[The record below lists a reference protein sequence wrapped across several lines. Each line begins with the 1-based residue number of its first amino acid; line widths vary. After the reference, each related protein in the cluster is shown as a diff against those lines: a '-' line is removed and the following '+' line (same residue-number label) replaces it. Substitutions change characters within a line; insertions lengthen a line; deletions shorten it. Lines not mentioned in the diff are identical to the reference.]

1 MKVNIIPFKDS
12 LAKNFAELNIAWLEK
27 LFYVEAHDKEV
38 LYNCK
43 TEIIAKGGKIFFAEL
58 KGEIIGTFALL
69 KLDENTFE
77 LTKMAVAES
86 HRGNK
91 IGQQMLNFFE
101 EYVKNEGIDQV
112 ILYSNR
118 SLENAIYLYRK
129 YGFKEV
135 ALEKNAPY
143 QRADIKMEYQ
153 PHKL

>member
-1 MKVNIIPFKDS
+1 MKVNIISFEDH
-12 LAKNFAELNIAWLEK
+12 LAKKFAELNIAWLEK

-43 TEIIAKGGKIFFAEL
+43 TEIILPGGKIFFAEL
-58 KGEIIGTFALL
+58 NKEIIGTFALL
-69 KLDENTFE
+69 KIDGNTFE

-86 HRGNK
+86 FRGHR
-91 IGQQMLNFFE
+91 IGQQMLNFLK
-101 EYVKNEGIDQV
+101 EYVKNEGIAQV

-118 SLENAIYLYRK
+118 SLENAIYLYKK

-135 ALEKNAPY
+135 VLEKNAPY

-153 PHKL
+153 SHN